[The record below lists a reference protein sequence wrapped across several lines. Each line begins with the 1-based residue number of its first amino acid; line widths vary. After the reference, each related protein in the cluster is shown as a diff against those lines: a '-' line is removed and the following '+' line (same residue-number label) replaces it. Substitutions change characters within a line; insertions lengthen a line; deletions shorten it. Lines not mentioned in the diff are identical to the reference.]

1 MAISNSGLLEQVY
14 NVREDD
20 TLSARV
26 ALVIC
31 VLVERGAFVAGY
43 TIGKELLTI
52 HYTAYG
58 ANKPVWELD
67 FFEHLFASEPLLA
80 VRDKVKGVITGTG
93 KNLIVPDE
101 LYDEQEAEKWL
112 RKLHFVE
119 QLDRVNTY
127 PLDNDK
133 AILLQAMPVNI
144 AELVKINFK
153 KAMVLPLHAYQFEG
167 ENAQSLH
174 MQLCLAGDQV
184 FVTLHNYSQLLW
196 NHVVSYACA
205 EDIAFAIKQMCKE
218 NYIDPVKLH
227 ISCNALAGT
236 DYDVINSLT
245 QYFPNVRSGNGEV
258 INARWQPAICLA
270 NQLLACVL

>member
-52 HYTAYG
+52 HYASYG
-58 ANKPVWELD
+58 ANRPVWQLD
-67 FFEHLFASEPLLA
+67 FFEQLFASEPLLA
-80 VRDKVKGVITGTG
+80 VREKVKGVFTGSA

-127 PLDNDK
+127 PLENDK
-133 AILLQAMPVNI
+133 AVFLQAIPVNI

-153 KAMVLPLHAYQFEG
+153 KALVLPLHAYQFEG
-167 ENAQSLH
+167 ESAQSLH
-174 MQLCLAGDQV
+174 MQLCLTGDQV

-196 NHVVSYACA
+196 NHVVEYACA

-227 ISCNALAGT
+227 ISCDAIAGT
-236 DYDVINSLT
+236 EYDVINSLT

>member
-52 HYTAYG
+52 HYAAYG

-67 FFEHLFASEPLLA
+67 FFEQLFASEPLLA
-80 VRDKVKGVITGTG
+80 LKDKVKGVFTGG
-93 KNLIVPDE
+93 AKNLVVPDE
-101 LYDEQEAEKWL
+101 LYDVQEAENWL

-119 QLDRVNTY
+119 QTDRISTY
-127 PLDNDK
+127 ELENDK
-133 AILLQAMPVNI
+133 AVHLQAIPVNI
-144 AELVKINFK
+144 SELVKINFK
-153 KAMVLPLHAYQFEG
+153 KALVLPLHAYQFEG

-174 MQLCLAGDQV
+174 MQLCLTDDQV

-196 NHVVSYACA
+196 NHVVRYSCA
-205 EDIAFAIKQMCKE
+205 EDIAYAIKLLCKE

-227 ISCNALAGT
+227 MSCNALNGAA
-236 DYDVINSLT
+236 YDVVNALT
-245 QYFPNVRSGNGEV
+245 QYFPNVKSGNGEV